1 MCVLLNWTFYNL
13 VIVLKFFDG
22 IGNESYSNAT
32 LCEMLSI
39 DQIIKYIVYPS
50 ADKNIEAVS
59 VAPVQGKIMPNKIQI
74 INSHKCRFQG
84 YYARVIS
91 NTLFKDTKR

>member
-1 MCVLLNWTFYNL
+1 MCVLLNGTFYNL
-13 VIVLKFFDG
+13 VIVLKIFDG
-22 IGNESYSNAT
+22 IGNESSSNAT

-50 ADKNIEAVS
+50 ADKNIEV
-59 VAPVQGKIMPNKIQI
+59 VLLHRLQGKIMPNKIQI